1 MKIRDCIKKHCW
13 NCEYFFEDDNV
24 CKFSNKEI
32 KKSKNSVCKKW
43 KLVKILR

>member
-13 NCEYFFEDDNV
+13 NCEYFFEDDNT
-24 CKFSNKEI
+24 CKLI
-32 KKSKNSVCKKW
+32 IMKKSKNSVCKKW